1 MDPSL
6 NVNPLTMM
14 LNGVIDAAVQGGT
27 DKYRAAFF
35 SDKFLHEHPE
45 SAEDVLQ
52 LKKLIGFQVKR
63 DQ

>member
-1 MDPSL
+1 
-6 NVNPLTMM
+6 MM